1 MTKTSVLVVGA
12 SLGGLTVA
20 EALRRDGFAGRLTL
34 LGAERHLPYDRPPL
48 SKRVLLSAMAPAQ
61 TQLRP
66 QSALDA
72 LSAEFLLSDP
82 AIRLDASRHEVH
94 TTSGRVLSADVIVL
108 ATGLVPKKLP
118 GQDSLAGVYVLRTLD
133 DALALQRALQPGRKL
148 LVVGDGVLG
157 TEIAATACSLGLAV
171 TLLGP
176 QSLPMRSQLG
186 PLVGSCLGKLHS
198 VRGVSLRLGVGVA
211 SLCSDQGVVTGVRL
225 QSGEELLADLVV
237 VAMGSRPATDW
248 LIGSG
253 LEIADGVVCDSRLR
267 AAEDIYAVG
276 DVARF
281 AHDRLG
287 GLLRLENR
295 TNAVEQGLCV
305 AANILGTDTPYLPV
319 PYFWTDQFDVKIQV
333 HGVVSADA
341 EAAIVDGDPESG
353 SFVALYGSH
362 GKVTGLCGW
371 NAVRQI
377 RQHRPHVMDG
387 TSWQTIRDQ
396 YPVTTLG
403 S

>member
-12 SLGGLTVA
+12 SLGGWTVA
-20 EALRRDGFAGRLTL
+20 EALRRDGFTGRLTL
-34 LGAERHLPYDRPPL
+34 LGAEPHLPYDRPPL
-48 SKRVLLSAMAPAQ
+48 SKRVLLSAMAPSQ

-66 QSALDA
+66 QSTLDS

-82 AIRLDASRHEVH
+82 AVRLDASRHEVH
-94 TTSGRVLSADVIVL
+94 TESGRVLSADVIVL

-118 GQDSLAGVYVLRTLD
+118 GQADLSGVYVLRTLD
-133 DALALQRALQPGRKL
+133 DAVALQRALQPGKKL

-157 TEIAATACSLGLAV
+157 TEIAATACSLGLDV

-176 QSLPMRSQLG
+176 QSLPMQSQLG
-186 PLVGSCLGKLHS
+186 PLIGSCLAKLHTL
-198 VRGVSLRLGVGVA
+198 RGVSLRLGVGVA
-211 SLCSDQGVVTGVRL
+211 SLRSTLGVVTGVCL
-225 QSGEELLADLVV
+225 QSGEELSADLVV

-248 LIGSG
+248 LVGSG
-253 LEIADGVVCDSRLR
+253 LQLADGVVCDSHLR
-267 AAEDIYAVG
+267 AARDIYAVG

-281 AHDRLG
+281 SHEKLG
-287 GLLRLENR
+287 TLIRLENR

-305 AANILGTDTPYLPV
+305 AANILGTENPYLPV
-319 PYFWTDQFDVKIQV
+319 PYFWTDQFDVKIQA
-333 HGVVSADA
+333 HGFIAADA
-341 EAAIVDGDPESG
+341 EVAIVDGDPDG
-353 SFVALYGSH
+353 ASFVALYGSQ

-377 RQHRPHVMDG
+377 RQHRPHVMDA

-396 YPVTTLG
+396 YPVR
-403 S
+403 SSDS